1 MKDVVKN
8 GINPTR
14 LNVRGFRAWKFMV
27 SILLMLGLGISDAWS
42 LSSNYYA
49 SLKISEANN
58 KPTGAGSVY
67 VAKTST
73 KPAANPGTVVT
84 SDATTTSGGSRTF
97 YYWIDINDGYNAQ
110 LTGDITKVYG
120 SITSGAANSVALN
133 ASTSANG
140 TKAYTATAT
149 FVPVGVTGVDNT
161 VINLTPTNPSEDYP
175 FTVRFTTQYLKAL
188 ATDLNATPAKN
199 TTANG
204 FTLTNWSMDGTD
216 VVATGNFNGGG
227 SYGAAN
233 RSYSTTIT
241 LASKGTGGGTK
252 TCTVNASFPA
262 LEYVGG
268 TATDVFTTTNDATKT
283 GTAEFNF
290 NYGAEDDFP
299 TTPAFTHTSG
309 AGAFSVTGYTV
320 TPDFSAGTCK
330 VVVSYSFNPNNAAG
344 TTIEE
349 LTVTSVGGLVS
360 TVTVTGEAEAEATDD
375 AKVIAADGTTLIY
388 QGDWATAWTKA
399 NTAANAGC
407 TLQVLRDITG
417 GSLNANQTVTN
428 TFTLDL
434 NGKVLTAT
442 YNGSIIYINK
452 SGKTLTIKDSKTG
465 GTVKNLNG
473 SYSGTAYCV
482 NLTAGNLILESGT
495 LYASNVKSSYGSCG
509 ILQKA
514 ATTITINGGKVEAY
528 GHTNT
533 FGIDQQSNKNNTTT
547 LTING
552 GEVTAEGNVTV
563 YGIRA
568 YGKVNINAGT
578 INSTATTGRY
588 AYGIRM
594 LASSNATAASCYYGT
609 LTMKGGTLNVNNLK
623 DANGTYD
630 AYGIYFDVANTAMG
644 TATATDGSHAN
655 KAAGTGTIEN
665 ATINVNTLGRYAYG
679 IIAYGSYQSKNNS
692 YSVIKIKNTKI
703 DVTAKYYYAYGV
715 YATGGV
721 NGTHGA
727 IYFARMELTDCEVN
741 ATATTYT
748 TAYGI
753 YAASSAATV
762 YQNVQPNYY
771 GEYAGGA
778 TVTINS
784 GKYTAT
790 TGTTNAYAACS
801 TTRSKPTFDS
811 ETNVAGEC
819 KLGGNAEG
827 YATLIIKGGEFIAT
841 SGTTTARAVSSGGNT
856 TITGGTFTANAT
868 TTTAYGIYAVAGTLN
883 VTAAEISAEA
893 NSTAMGIVLDCGTN
907 AYTAFP
913 YFANA
918 TLKNLTVTATTRTGA
933 EADAV
938 SIWNNRRQLT
948 AATLKSDSTSNKW
961 SATAYQQYSD
971 IYQYGEY
978 AVSPKCVINGGTYT
992 AKSATST
999 AYGVRLN
1006 GPAITTDANEDGTVA
1021 HSYGELSITNAEIHA
1036 QTNGTTTCYG
1046 VFTGGPTTITN
1057 SEITAE
1063 AKTTTC
1069 SGVFIE
1075 AGKTTI
1081 SGSTITASGTE
1092 TVRGIFVNARLAA
1105 VNSNQNVNTEYAGV
1119 AGFECIGELEAT
1131 NNTVTATATAGNTAY
1146 GIYVNAVKAAY
1157 TSGPFTGDH
1166 AIAGTATINSGYYTA
1181 TATGTTAYAL
1191 GMAAQMTQGS
1201 VVARPVITVNNGKF
1215 WGKAT
1220 GGTDGCVHGNAQMN
1234 YVVLGGGFYN
1244 VNTNLSKYVEEGKN
1258 INDVLSGTPEY
1269 TEGYRY
1275 TIGSGISGAVV
1286 CRVYQ
1291 GTTEIGAY
1299 KTLKEALQFV
1309 NANQGTAYSIVMVG
1323 NHTLPKGNYILPE
1336 KATLVVPESLTRK
1349 AAMGTRPT
1357 REAVSTPAPVQF
1369 LMLTFD
1375 KGVNMTVYGTIETTA
1390 MQNAANGGS
1399 AITGAPHGNY
1409 GRLHLVAGSKI
1420 TLESGSNLNCWG
1432 YTTGKGEITAM
1443 SGSTVREGF
1452 QLGYWRGGSATSDML
1467 SNKST
1472 WHAFPVTDYFIQNV
1486 EAPILFRP
1494 GSTLYGYSG
1503 VNVSII
1509 GVQQANDIKL
1519 VGTSG
1524 AMFLMDQADASADT
1538 WVKKEYDPA
1547 TDRGIWTVNSG
1558 AKLGQFSFSL
1568 AGQTVNS
1575 ADYYLPVSNNMT
1587 INLNEGEFTVTQDA
1601 LLIPGAQIN
1610 ISKLGKLTVSSGKR
1624 LFVMDN
1630 EDWPGFYKT
1639 DNTTF
1644 SRWYYHATY
1653 SPSWT
1658 TNPRATQYPPTTTP
1672 LPDAEIF
1679 VHGTTEGQYYT
1690 TEHGANIHSTNE
1702 DAGVVRFIAA
1712 AGAPTSIQHVV
1723 NTECDRR
1730 TLNFTTAQLK
1740 NEDTTNPYTPTTGT
1754 VAGDAYTY
1762 MDYQWVNVKE
1772 NGCLLTRTDGTGT
1785 HDLAHPSDV
1794 VAVKPNT
1801 DDNAY
1806 HSEDGTRQFVYAD
1819 KSVNT
1824 AGCTW
1829 WEAEK
1834 VTSGDYAGDYMA
1846 NQEQF
1851 DNYGGYYTWDASSG
1865 YWKPRTVTVTW
1876 KNYDG
1881 TALATYTNVIY
1892 NTSPRYTGVSPKV
1905 PANTSTATYAWTG
1918 WDGPTGHFYDKN
1930 ETLPPALGDS
1940 VYTAH
1945 IQETKYE
1952 YLITFTDESNKVLY
1966 SAMFEAGTTPECP
1979 AEYLVKAPT
1988 ASQEF
1993 STPVTWYPTITAVT
2007 GAATYKA
2014 TFTASPRKY
2023 TITFVDYDMSFLAD
2037 TLINYNDVA
2046 AYPNNAEEPYRE
2058 STDAYSYDWIG
2069 WTKTLAAVTKD
2080 VTYVAKY
2087 KQTTIKYKVI
2097 FKSDCWGQNDGDP
2110 DCVEQIHKTTDY
2122 ALGANPTAPANPA
2135 RPATAQ
2141 YTYTF
2146 SHWTPA
2152 IAAVEVGGATYTAVY
2167 TKTPRTY
2174 NITYKDKD
2182 NKTFTGTHGANYPTT
2197 HTYGTATNLVDPTKT
2212 GYTFEGWYSVADCS
2226 SGKITKVAA
2235 DIAAAYTVYA
2245 NWTPNTNTAYTVKHY
2260 KQLLDGTY
2268 SDTPDD
2274 TDNLTGT
2281 TATTVTP
2288 DRKTYTGFSSP
2299 TAQTKTIL
2307 ADGSLVIEYKYP
2319 RLSYVLKWALNGGKV
2334 TVAGTGAAV
2343 DATGS
2348 PYSNVKYDDVI
2359 TTPTVERTGYTFN
2372 GWEPTPAAKMPA
2384 EAATYTAQWT
2394 ANTYNINY
2402 YDENGVAFTGTHG
2415 ENHPTTHTY
2424 GTATA
2429 LVTPEREGYTFG
2441 GWFTV
2446 SDCTS
2451 GKVTSLAATGYTD
2464 DINLYAMWTPKTYN
2478 IAYRNKDNATFT
2490 GTHAEGYPTTHTYGV
2505 ATPLDSPTRTGYTFG
2520 GWFISEDCTG
2530 TALTTL
2536 GATDYT
2542 AAITLYALW
2551 TPITYNITYYDQNGA
2566 AFSGTHGEN
2575 HPTTHTY
2582 GTLTTLVNPT
2592 REGYTFGGWF
2602 TVSDCTSGK
2611 VTSLAAT
2618 GYTDDINLYA
2628 KWTVNNYK
2636 LTWNWDGG
2644 TTTST
2649 THTAAGNVAY
2659 GTTLVYPD
2667 ASTMNKTGYTF
2678 TGWSVDNQTMPAEP
2692 LTITAQWTINKY
2704 TITFVDGD
2712 GNTLYNPAAADNKWE
2727 YGSTPYYNGTEPTK
2741 TTTDEY
2747 TYAFNNTWS
2756 PAIANVTE
2764 DATYTAG
2771 FTATSRQMGEVLDV
2785 VDWTSSYVLLNMNGY
2800 SSPASKADWKVKYNG
2815 TTYTKA
2821 NRDDKSVN
2829 AGDRTMK
2836 IAVSGLEPDQK
2847 IVISATDKNDNLE
2860 SYHTYTVPH
2869 IYNASATL
2877 GATNE
2882 ESVVYVHKGA
2892 TLTVEDDAA
2901 VKEIYVAAGA
2911 ELKINAGVTLTV
2923 NKLVLRTEAFASAV
2937 LTDNGTLNCTNL
2949 FYSRIVANKEAAY
2962 QIGFPFNVD
2971 LTKTTFSNGKN
2982 ATHGSHYA
2990 LMEYD
2995 SQARA
3000 ENGLG
3005 GNWNAVTGTTMS
3017 KNKGYVIISTS
3028 AYYYEIMFPVK
3039 ASDYAS
3045 RATDNAE
3052 VSLTNYSGTAKS
3064 YDQGWNFIAQPYTNV
3079 YSTTVS
3085 SEPDEVI
3092 KISVLSSDNET
3103 YYQMPLEN
3111 MKPASPFYY
3120 QTTDG
3125 EKALV
3130 FKNGSLSRRAQSNED
3145 NNSVKTQ
3152 WIRLWYGTQNEMAQG
3167 LSNETC
3173 DQTSIYLHPTKYSP
3187 EYERGYDVIKMS
3199 KTASIPRI
3207 YSSLECGD
3215 LAFAA
3220 VPDQMAEQA
3229 IPITVYNPASGT
3241 MNFKLDDSHSM
3252 DRLDHVYLIDTQS
3265 GSQTD
3270 LLFNDYQYQANAG
3283 TLSGRFLLKTVI
3295 NHYAQP
3301 TDLEPVTE
3309 QKWAAHSAN
3318 RTIIIEGIRNKDI
3331 NCYNS
3336 LGQLINVVKAS
3347 DATRAEFRVGVDGVY
3362 ILRSADKVEKIV
3374 VK

>member
-1 MKDVVKN
+1 MNLQMSRNSALVTSRVTIRQAA
-8 GINPTR
+8 GR
-14 LNVRGFRAWKFMV
+14 LFA
-27 SILLMLGLGISDAWS
+27 LLLLTLCPALIWAGGG
-42 LSSNYYA
+42 SSNYYA
-49 SLKISEANN
+49 SLKVTQAG
-58 KPTGAGSVY
+58 PTGAGSVY
-67 VAKTST
+67 VAKTNT
-73 KPAANPGTVVT
+73 KPAANPGTVVK
-84 SDATTTSGGSRTF
+84 SDATTTSGGDRTF
-97 YYWIDINDGYNAQ
+97 YYWTDINAGYNVIYSGKIVAGPA
-110 LTGDITKVYG
+110 TGATLNG
-120 SITSGAANSVALN
+120 SVTCK
-133 ASTSANG
+133 ASTSADG
-140 TKAYTATAT
+140 TEPYTATAT
-149 FVPVGVTGVDNT
+149 FVPVGVTAVDNT
-161 VINLTPTNPSEDYP
+161 EINLTTTNPNTDYP
-175 FTVRFTTQYLKAL
+175 FTVTFTTQYLKAL
-188 ATDLNATPAKN
+188 ATDLTATPAKN
-199 TTANG
+199 ETTNG
-204 FTLTNWSMDGTD
+204 FTITNWGLDGNK

-241 LASKGTGGGTK
+241 LASNGTGGGTK

-268 TATDVFTTTNDATKT
+268 TATDVFTTTSDATKT

-344 TTIEE
+344 TTVEE
-349 LTVTSVGGLVS
+349 LKITSVGGLVAS
-360 TVTVTGEAEAEATDD
+360 VSVTAEAEAEATED
-375 AKVIAADGTTLIY
+375 ARVIKSDGTTIIY
-388 QGDWATAWTKA
+388 QGDWATALTKA
-399 NTAANAGC
+399 NANENC
-407 TLQVLRDITG
+407 TLQLLRNVDL
-417 GSLNANQTVTN
+417 GSLTAYQYTTA

-434 NGKVLTAT
+434 NGKTLSGTVNSTVKAILNT
-442 YNGSIIYINK
+442 NK
-452 SGKTLTIKDSKTG
+452 ASRTLTIKDSKTG
-465 GTVKNLNG
+465 GKIIAT
-473 SYSGTAYCV
+473 GTYTNALYAV
-482 NLTAGNLILESGT
+482 FISKGNVILESGDIEIT
-495 LYASNVKSSYGSCG
+495 NENTTQTTADRLYATGVYVSAG
-509 ILQKA
+509 
-514 ATTITINGGKVEAY
+514 TTFTMNGGSITANRAARDAY
-528 GHTNT
+528 GIYVVASAT
-533 FGIDQQSNKNNTTT
+533 S
-547 LTING
+547 
-552 GEVTAEGNVTV
+552 
-563 YGIRA
+563 R
-568 YGKVNINAGT
+568 GKATINAGT
-578 INSTATTGRY
+578 INANANSY
-588 AYGIRM
+588 AYGIRGYGDIIFKGGTINANT
-594 LASSNATAASCYYGT
+594 LTGAYAFGIYVRAAASATAANGYAGT
-609 LTMKGGTLNVNNLK
+609 LTMSGGTINSTAKTSYAHGIYMQTAHVGTADVVTPEGTHSNQETGTLNITGGTMNVINNGSV
-623 DANGTYD
+623 ASTNQY
-630 AYGIYFDVANTAMG
+630 AYGIYLAGDYSSKSAKHIIQSIKGLKLYVE
-644 TATATDGSHAN
+644 GS
-655 KAAGTGTIEN
+655 
-665 ATINVNTLGRYAYG
+665 RY
-679 IIAYGSYQSKNNS
+679 I
-692 YSVIKIKNTKI
+692 
-703 DVTAKYYYAYGV
+703 
-715 YATGGV
+715 
-721 NGTHGA
+721 
-727 IYFARMELTDCEVN
+727 
-741 ATATTYT
+741 
-748 TAYGI
+748 YGI
-753 YAASSAATV
+753 YAAAVAETNSACHQTDVILTDNDIEV
-762 YQNVQPNYY
+762 YANQSVQAYAVYAVAASRTIYNTTANYS
-771 GEYAGGA
+771 GEYACA
-778 TVTINS
+778 SKVTINS
-784 GKYTAT
+784 GTYLARTK
-790 TGTTNAYAACS
+790 TTNAYAVASS
-801 TTRSKPTFDS
+801 TRAKTTFAPDH
-811 ETNVAGEC
+811 T
-819 KLGGNAEG
+819 LGGNAEA
-827 YATLIIKGGEFIAT
+827 YPTIIIKGGEFIAN

-856 TITGGTFTANAT
+856 TITGGTFTANAA
-868 TTTAYGIYAVAGTLN
+868 TTTAYGIYSVAGDLN
-883 VTAAEISAEA
+883 VTGAEVNAEA
-893 NSTAMGIVLDCGTN
+893 NNTAMGVYVDCAVASITG
-907 AYTAFP
+907 FS
-913 YFANA
+913 YFTNA
-918 TLKNLTVTATTRTGA
+918 TLKNLTVNATTRTGA
-933 EADAV
+933 EADGVLIA
-938 SIWNNRRQLT
+938 NYKRNLT

-961 SATAYQQYSD
+961 STANYDLYAA
-971 IYQYGEY
+971 IYNYGDY
-978 AVSPKCVINGGTYT
+978 AVGAKCTIIGGTYT
-992 AKSATST
+992 AKSATTT

-1006 GPAITTDANEDGTVA
+1006 GPAISADSDEDGTVA
-1021 HSYGELSITNAEIHA
+1021 YAYGQLDISNAEILA
-1036 QTNGTTTCYG
+1036 QTNGTTTAYG
-1046 VFTGGPTTITN
+1046 VWTGGPTTINKCDISANT
-1057 SEITAE
+1057 
-1063 AKTTTC
+1063 KTTTC
-1069 SGVFIE
+1069 TGVFIE

-1081 SGSTITASGTE
+1081 TGTTIDATGTA
-1092 TVRGIFVNARLAA
+1092 TVRGIYVNARVAA
-1105 VNSNQNVNTEYAGV
+1105 VNGTQNVSTEFSGV

-1131 NNTVTATATAGNTAY
+1131 NNTVTATATSGNTAY
-1146 GIYVNAVKAAY
+1146 GIYINAVKAA
-1157 TSGPFTGDH
+1157 TASGPFAGDH
-1166 AIAGTATINSGYYTA
+1166 AIAGSAVINSGKYTA
-1181 TATGTTAYAL
+1181 TATGTTAYGI
-1191 GMAAQMTQGS
+1191 GMIAQQKQNDIF
-1201 VVARPVITVNNGKF
+1201 ARPECHVINGKF
-1215 WGKAT
+1215 YGSAI
-1220 GGTDGCVHGNAQMN
+1220 GGTEGSVDGNGQMG
-1234 YVVLGGGFYN
+1234 YVVLSGGYYN
-1244 VNTNLSKYVEEGKN
+1244 LNTNLSLFVEEGKN

-1291 GTTEIGAY
+1291 GTTERGAY

-1309 NANQGTAYSIVMVG
+1309 NANQGTAYTIVMVG
-1323 NHTLPKGNYILPE
+1323 NHTLPKGNYILPA
-1336 KATLVVPESLTRK
+1336 KATLVIPESLTRK
-1349 AAMGTRPT
+1349 SGMGTRPI
-1357 REAVSTPAPVQF
+1357 RDEGVSVPKPVQF

-1375 KGVNMTVYGTIETTA
+1375 KGVNMTVYGGIETSA
-1390 MQNAANGGS
+1390 NQNSAGGGQ

-1409 GRLHLVAGSKI
+1409 GRLHLMAGSKI
-1420 TLESGSNLNCWG
+1420 TLESGSNFNCWG
-1432 YTTGKGEITAM
+1432 YCTGAGEVTAM

-1452 QLGYWRGGSATSDML
+1452 QLGFWRGGSATYDML
-1467 SNKST
+1467 SNKNT

-1486 EAPILFRP
+1486 EAPIMFRP

-1503 VNVSII
+1503 VHTGFGDYTADDV
-1509 GVQQANDIKL
+1509 KL
-1519 VGTSG
+1519 VGTTG
-1524 AMFLMDQADASADT
+1524 AMFLLDQADASADT

-1547 TDRGIWTVNSG
+1547 TDRAVWTVNSG
-1558 AKLGQFSFSL
+1558 AKLGQFSFEL
-1568 AGQTVNS
+1568 AGYGINS

-1587 INLNEGEFTVTQDA
+1587 IYINEGEFTVTQDA
-1601 LLIPGAQIN
+1601 LLIPGAQII
-1610 ISKLGKLTVSSGKR
+1610 ISKLGKLTVSPGKR

-1658 TNPRATQYPPTTTP
+1658 TNPRATQYPPTTKP

-1690 TEHGANIHSTNE
+1690 TTHGANIHSTNE

-1712 AGAPTSIQHVV
+1712 AGAPTSIEHVV
-1723 NTECDRR
+1723 NTECNRR

-1740 NEDTTNPYTPTTGT
+1740 NEDTNYPYTPTAGT

-1772 NGCLLTRTDGTGT
+1772 NGCLLTKTDGTGT

-1806 HSEDGTRQFVYAD
+1806 HSEDGTRQFIYAE

-1824 AGCTW
+1824 AGCVW

-1846 NQEQF
+1846 NKEQF

-1881 TALATYTNVIY
+1881 TTLATYTNVIY

-1918 WDGPTGHFYDKN
+1918 WDGPNGTFYDKN
-1930 ETLPPALGDS
+1930 ETLPRVTGNIT
-1940 VYTAH
+1940 YTAH
-1945 IQETKYE
+1945 VQETKYE
-1952 YLITFTDESNKVLY
+1952 YLITFKNDAGKVIHTE
-1966 SAMFEAGTTPECP
+1966 MFEAGTIPSCPEEKLVKASTTSQDFTFSGWNTPLVAVTGP
-1979 AEYLVKAPT
+1979 AEYIAQFTPT
-1988 ASQEF
+1988 
-1993 STPVTWYPTITAVT
+1993 
-2007 GAATYKA
+2007 
-2014 TFTASPRKY
+2014 PRKY
-2023 TITFVDYDMSFLAD
+2023 TISFVDWDMTPLV
-2037 TLINYNDVA
+2037 DVQIPYGTV
-2046 AYPNNAEEPYRE
+2046 AYYPEDAEEPYRE
-2058 STDAYSYDWIG
+2058 STDAYSYEWTG
-2069 WTKTLAAVTKD
+2069 WNKVLATVTKD
-2080 VTYVAKY
+2080 ATYVAKY
-2087 KQTTIKYKVI
+2087 KQTVIKYKVI

-2110 DCVEQIHKTTDY
+2110 DCVEKIHKTTDY

-2152 IAAVEVGGATYTAVY
+2152 IAPVEVGGATYTAVY

-2197 HTYGTATNLVDPTKT
+2197 HTYGTATNLVNPTKT

-2235 DIAAAYTVYA
+2235 DVAEAYTVFA
-2245 NWTPNTNTAYTVKHY
+2245 NWTPNTNTAYTVKHF
-2260 KQLLDGTY
+2260 KQNIDGSY
-2268 SDTPDD
+2268 NETPDD

-2319 RLSYVLKWALNGGKV
+2319 RLSFILKWALNGGKV

-2343 DATGS
+2343 DATGNPQIS
-2348 PYSNVKYDDVI
+2348 LKYDAPISV
-2359 TTPTVERTGYTFN
+2359 PVVERTGYTFN

-2478 IAYRNKDNATFT
+2478 IVYRNKDNATFT

-2582 GTLTTLVNPT
+2582 GTLTALVNPT

-2602 TVSDCTSGK
+2602 TVSDCTSGR

-2892 TLTVEDDAA
+2892 TLTVENDAA

-2911 ELKINAGVTLTV
+2911 ELKINAGATLSV

-2937 LTDNGTLNCTNL
+2937 LTDNGKLNCTNL

-2982 ATHGSHYA
+2982 ATHGSQYT

-3152 WIRLWYGTQNEMAQG
+3152 WIRLWYGTQNEMALG
-3167 LSNETC
+3167 LNNETC